1 MNNMGKEVM
10 FMFRSK
16 VAVSGVEVT
25 GDARMRL
32 FFSAISEQHG
42 GCKVCVLLLPQ

>member
-1 MNNMGKEVM
+1 MNYMRNEVM
-10 FMFRSK
+10 FMFLSK
-16 VAVSGVEVT
+16 VTVYGVKVT
-25 GDARMRL
+25 GDARMRM